1 MFVNSMRRPLVL
13 LAALVAVSTLAG
25 CQFLI
30 PAPTATPTPS
40 PTFSPTPAPSPTPTP
55 TPEPT
60 PTLSPTPEP
69 TPVTVTMTLGA
80 VGDIMCHQRQ
90 LTDAAETAKKTGG
103 EEPYAFDHWFTDI
116 APALQTADIL
126 IGNLETTL
134 SGDAV
139 PYQGYPQFNTPD
151 QILSAL
157 LNAGFDV
164 LTTANNH
171 ILDHGVDGM
180 LRTLTQ
186 LDAAG
191 IAHTGSWATREDRAK
206 PLIVSYEDI
215 RVGVVSAT
223 YGINRDGFI
232 SGDLSYMVA
241 IADEEQV
248 IEMIRAAKDAGA
260 DVVALSLHWGYEYA
274 TTPSSQIRKLAAK
287 YIAAGADVIFG
298 HHPHVIN
305 PVEWITA
312 ETGDGTERE
321 GLVFWSLGNFISNQP
336 RKTQEDGTILY
347 RDLGLI
353 AYVDIEK
360 NRATGQITLKNAR
373 YLPTCVVQ
381 AATSYNR
388 YRVLPIGAALDDP
401 SLTDMTFSASYFKT
415 LWNYAVRHMGTDAA
429 SPIRGVAGAQ
439 EASGATAAPSPSP
452 TSSPFPWED
461 PATAAT

>member
-1 MFVNSMRRPLVL
+1 MNGIRRPLA
-13 LAALVAVSTLAG
+13 AALVIAMTLLAG
-25 CQFLI
+25 CQYFT
-30 PAPTATPTPS
+30 PEPTAPPTPS
-40 PTFSPTPAPSPTPTP
+40 PTVSPTPTP
-55 TPEPT
+55 TPTLTPT
-60 PTLSPTPEP
+60 PTPVPTPTPSPTPEP
-69 TPVTVTMTLGA
+69 TPVTVTLTLGA

-90 LTDAAETAKKTGG
+90 LTDAADTAGRSGG
-103 EEPYAFDHWFTDI
+103 GEPYAFDHWFTDI
-116 APALQTADIL
+116 APALQAADIL

-134 SGDAV
+134 SGDAAA
-139 PYQGYPQFNTPD
+139 YQGYPRFNTPD
-151 QILSAL
+151 QILPAL
-157 LNAGFDV
+157 LAAGFDV

-180 LRTLTQ
+180 LRTLAQ

-191 IAHTGSWATREDRAK
+191 IAHTGCWATREDRAE
-206 PLIVSYEDI
+206 PLIVRFEDI

-223 YGINRDGFI
+223 YGINRGGFI

-241 IADEEQV
+241 AANEEQV
-248 IEMIRAAKDAGA
+248 VEMIRAAKDAGA

-274 TTPSSQIRKLAAK
+274 TTPSGQIRKLAEK

-312 ETGDGTERE
+312 EAGDGSERE

-336 RKTQEDGTILY
+336 RKTLESGVTLY

-353 AYVDIEK
+353 AYVDVEK
-360 NRATGQITLKNAR
+360 NRATGEITLKNAR

-388 YRVLPIGAALDDP
+388 YRILPVGAALDDP
-401 SLTDMTFSASYFKT
+401 ALTDAAFSASYLQT
-415 LWNYAVRHMGTDAA
+415 LWNYAVRHMGTGAA
-429 SPIRGVAGAQ
+429 TPMRSVTGAREVSGV
-439 EASGATAAPSPSP
+439 TAAPSPSP
-452 TSSPFPWED
+452 APSPLPSAG
-461 PATAAT
+461 PAAAT